1 MIVFIHTT
9 GHSYTHKP
17 VVDAEKPTRVEVVTY
32 ETLLAAKT
40 VPRATYVFTDM
51 DRLSLWQ
58 LRLAALTF
66 RRMREHGI
74 RALNDPAR
82 VLSRW
87 GLLRSLRVA
96 GINDFD
102 AYRVEE
108 SARPRRWPVFLR
120 AEGAHLGPISGLLND
135 WGQVVAEV
143 ERAVA
148 KGAPLTGLLIV
159 EYAAEPV
166 LPGLFRKFASFRM
179 GPTGLAHVCV
189 HDDQWVAKT
198 GKMGIAPPELY
209 DEELCVM
216 RENPYGPRLERVF
229 DLAGVDYGR
238 IDFGLVQG
246 KVQVYEINTNPEVI
260 FGDQHPSPIRQESYR
275 IFQRNY
281 LAALPAID
289 TPDSDQTVG
298 IGGDG

>member
-9 GHSYTHKP
+9 EHSYTHKP

-40 VPRATYVFTDM
+40 ASRATYVFTDM

-58 LRLAALTF
+58 LRLAALMF
-66 RRMREHGI
+66 RRMREQAV
-74 RALNDPAR
+74 RVLNDPAR

-87 GLLRSLRVA
+87 GLLRSLRLA

-108 SARPRRWPVFLR
+108 SVRPRRWPVFLR
-120 AEGAHLGPISGLLND
+120 AEGAHLGPISGLLHD
-135 WGQVVAEV
+135 WNQVVAEV
-143 ERAVA
+143 ERAVV

-166 LPGLFRKFASFRM
+166 LPGLYRKLSSFRV
-179 GPTGLAHVCV
+179 GPAGVAHLCV
-189 HDDQWVAKT
+189 HDDQWVAKI
-198 GKMGIAPPELY
+198 GKTGIAPPELY
-209 DEELCVM
+209 DEEQRIV
-216 RENPYGPRLERVF
+216 RENPYGPQLARVF
-229 DLAGVDYGR
+229 ELAGVDYGR
-238 IDFGLVQG
+238 VDFGLVRG
-246 KVQVYEINTNPEVI
+246 KVQVYEINTNPEMV
-260 FGDQHPSPIRQESYR
+260 FGDDHPSAVRQETYR
-275 IFQRNY
+275 LFQSNY
-281 LAALPAID
+281 LAALGAID
-289 TPDSDQTVG
+289 TPDNDETVE